1 MNTLK
6 SMTHFQL
13 LRFLFFGRFWHKI
26 LILLSAL
33 FGAIFLLIAP
43 LAQKFLMDFLT
54 HKTSL
59 PIQAHISFWQSL
71 TLSILFLFLAL
82 ALNQLTNW
90 LALRE
95 SLWAQS
101 FLAQKI
107 YLKTLELRMDSLGQR
122 QIGEIVSLYA
132 TDVPGATFL
141 IEQTFPVFFTV
152 FFPLILTPI
161 FLHYFFNVPLTPLLI
176 CMIFIFVLNVIMG
189 TRQSFYFQKFKILAA
204 KRMGMV
210 SEWLINIRTLRIL
223 NWTSLYESKI
233 FHLRKI
239 ETENRV
245 GMVTNG
251 QTMNALASSIT
262 FVLTLTVLYSLSLNP
277 LHTFEKSEV
286 LFLMWVLGIFLTRPF
301 RQMPWLFT
309 FALDGWT
316 SLRRLS
322 DFLAIKNIENYFLPN
337 PTGFTQMPVK
347 KDLQV
352 EGLNLQIHGK
362 EILKDLSFQI
372 HEGEFVAVVGEVGSG
387 KSSLLLS
394 LFGETGASFRQYTI
408 GGIQAK
414 NLPLFVLKSFFS
426 YVPQEGFIMSS
437 TLRDNVGFQ
446 YDLPSSQDAVILESL
461 RKSEFDLSTERVSAG
476 LDSEIG
482 ERGIN
487 LSGGQKQRISLA
499 RVQFFQTPI
508 LLLDDCVSAVDVE
521 TEKRLLENLFFQE
534 WKNKTRI
541 LATHRLSILP
551 HVHRILFLKDG
562 FLRSQGT
569 FQELLS
575 NDPEFVAFTSSLQ
588 RKNMETVD
596 HKMIAEESK
605 NDINQ
610 EGSSS
615 HDGE

>member
-1 MNTLK
+1 MNTFQR
-6 SMTHFQL
+6 MTHFQL
-13 LRFLFFGRFWHKI
+13 LRFLFLGRLGHKF

-33 FGAIFLLIAP
+33 FGAVFLLIAP
-43 LAQKFLMDFLT
+43 LAQKFLMEFLT
-54 HKTSL
+54 HKSSL
-59 PIQAHISFWQSL
+59 PIQVHFSFLQSL
-71 TLSILFLFLAL
+71 GLSILFLFLAL

-101 FLAQKI
+101 FLAEKI
-107 YLKTLELRMDSLGQR
+107 YLKTLELRMDSLGHR

-161 FLHYFFNVPLTPLLI
+161 FLNSFFHVPLTPLVS
-176 CMIFIFVLNVIMG
+176 CMTLIFVLNVMMG
-189 TRQSFYFQKFKILAA
+189 TRQSFYFQKFKVLAA

-223 NWTSLYESKI
+223 NWTSLYESRI
-233 FHLRKI
+233 FRLRKV
-239 ETENRV
+239 ETDNRV

-262 FVLTLTVLYSLSLNP
+262 FVLTLTVLYSLSWNP
-277 LHTFEKSEV
+277 QHSFEKSEV

-322 DFLAIKNIENYFLPN
+322 QFLAIKNIENYFLLN
-337 PTGFTQMPVK
+337 PTGFTQMPSK
-347 KDLQV
+347 KDLHID
-352 EGLNLQIHGK
+352 GLNLQIHGK
-362 EILKDLSFQI
+362 EILKDISFHIQ
-372 HEGEFVAVVGEVGSG
+372 EGEFVAVVGEVGSG
-387 KSSLLLS
+387 KSTLLLS
-394 LFGETGASFRQYTI
+394 LFAETGASFRQYTI
-408 GGIQAK
+408 GDVQAK

-461 RKSEFDLSTERVSAG
+461 RKSEFDLNTERVAGG

-534 WKNKTRI
+534 WKSKTRI

-562 FLRSQGT
+562 FLRSQGS
-569 FQELLS
+569 FQELLAK
-575 NDPEFVAFTSSLQ
+575 DPEFMEFTSSLQ
-588 RKNMETVD
+588 KKYLETMERRIVTD
-596 HKMIAEESK
+596 GTNSEL
-605 NDINQ
+605 NQ